1 MKGIGTDEKEL
12 INVLGKY
19 PPLQM
24 NQIIKSYKSNY
35 GKHPFI

>member
-1 MKGIGTDEKEL
+1 MKGIGTNEKEL

-24 NQIIKSYKSNY
+24 NQIINGYKSNY
-35 GKHPFI
+35 GNY